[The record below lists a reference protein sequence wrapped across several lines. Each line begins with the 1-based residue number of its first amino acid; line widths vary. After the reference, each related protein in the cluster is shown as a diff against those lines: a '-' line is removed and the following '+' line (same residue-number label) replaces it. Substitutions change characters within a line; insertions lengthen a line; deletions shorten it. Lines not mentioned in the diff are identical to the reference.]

1 MASIG
6 GHDAPTEAS
15 TTNSGVHHVALSTKR
30 RTVAII
36 GAGVGSLLAVSGC
49 SAISGA
55 LGADPVITVSPAPQG
70 APAPASEPVTVKVEH
85 GKLTDV
91 AVKTGAGKRLVGSMN
106 AEQTVWTSNADSL
119 KYGTRYA
126 VKAEAEGNSGKP
138 TLYSES
144 FKTVNPDQLV
154 TAQFAYFSN
163 GATVGVGMPARIEF
177 SSPVKNRAEVE
188 KRLRITASNTV
199 VGAWSWDKDRTAV
212 TFRPET
218 YWPAKTKVSI
228 EAPLKGVE
236 LSPGTFGTNDLNG
249 GFSTGSATIL
259 TVNAAT
265 HQLRVV
271 RDGKLVRKIPVTTG
285 KSGFETRSGIV
296 PIMAKEGTVVMD
308 AASGGTPQGSSEY
321 YRLTVNYS
329 MRITPSGEYLHAA
342 PWSEG
347 SQGYANTSHG
357 CVGMST
363 TNASWLFD
371 YAKVGDV
378 VVVKNT
384 GRQQDL
390 GNGIT
395 QWNVSW
401 DKWLARSETGPQ
413 TIGPDGASSTAA

>member
-36 GAGVGSLLAVSGC
+36 
-49 SAISGA
+49 
-55 LGADPVITVSPAPQG
+55 GADPVITVSPAPQG

-126 VKAEAEGNSGKP
+126 VKAEAEGNS
-138 TLYSES
+138 
-144 FKTVNPDQLV
+144 
-154 TAQFAYFSN
+154 
-163 GATVGVGMPARIEF
+163 EF

-413 TIGPDGASSTAA
+413 TIGPDGASSAAA